1 MATLGIV
8 GLGLLGSAVAGRLRA
23 GGHDVVGY
31 DLVAEKAKSL
41 VQLGGRAA
49 QSAEAV
55 AKSTEAVCVV
65 LPSLASVEAVVLG
78 PRGLAASAAAA
89 GRSAAGA
96 VGGPAALGA
105 PGPAPGAGRGHA
117 HHRVAGP

>member
-1 MATLGIV
+1 MAALGIV

-78 PRGLAASAAAA
+78 PRGLAASEI
-89 GRSAAGA
+89 GRASCRESGSDC
-96 VGGPAALGA
+96 VGG
-105 PGPAPGAGRGHA
+105 RCCC
-117 HHRVAGP
+117 

>member
-41 VQLGGRAA
+41 VELGGRAA
-49 QSAEAV
+49 QNAEAV

-65 LPSLASVEAVVLG
+65 LPALASVEAVVLG
-78 PRGLAASAAAA
+78 PRGRAAS
-89 GRSAAGA
+89 GPAGA
-96 VGGPAALGA
+96 PILQVSTISPALTERRRGKGPARG
-105 PGPAPGAGRGHA
+105 PG
-117 HHRVAGP
+117 VAACP

>member
-23 GGHDVVGY
+23 GGHDVGGY

-41 VQLGGRAA
+41 VQLGGRAG

-78 PRGLAASAAAA
+78 RRVLAASGTARATVIQVSTMSPALA
-89 GRSAAGA
+89 SLLARVSSA
-96 VGGPAALGA
+96 
-105 PGPAPGAGRGHA
+105 
-117 HHRVAGP
+117 

>member
-41 VQLGGRAA
+41 VELGGRAA

-65 LPSLASVEAVVLG
+65 LPSLASVEAGVLG
-78 PRGLAASAAAA
+78 PRGLAAC
-89 GRSAAGA
+89 RPAGA
-96 VGGPAALGA
+96 PVLPVGPLSPPPPRA
-105 PGPAPGAGRGHA
+105 
-117 HHRVAGP
+117 

>member
-31 DLVAEKAKSL
+31 DLVAEKVKSL
-41 VQLGGRAA
+41 VELGGRAA

-55 AKSTEAVCVV
+55 AKSTEAVWVG
-65 LPSLASVEAVVLG
+65 LPSLSSLETGLLG
-78 PRGLAASAAAA
+78 PRGPAAA
-89 GRSAAGA
+89 RPAGA
-96 VGGPAALGA
+96 TMLPINTHS
-105 PGPAPGAGRGHA
+105 PPPT
-117 HHRVAGP
+117 

>member
-41 VQLGGRAA
+41 VELGGRAA
-49 QSAEAV
+49 PSAEAG
-55 AKSTEAVCVV
+55 AKSTEAGCGV
-65 LPSLASVEAVVLG
+65 LPSPSSLGTGVLG
-78 PRGLAASAAAA
+78 PPGPSAARPA
-89 GRSAAGA
+89 GGTVLQIKTHPPPLPQR
-96 VGGPAALGA
+96 
-105 PGPAPGAGRGHA
+105 PAP
-117 HHRVAGP
+117 

>member
-41 VQLGGRAA
+41 VELGGR
-49 QSAEAV
+49 
-55 AKSTEAVCVV
+55 
-65 LPSLASVEAVVLG
+65 
-78 PRGLAASAAAA
+78 
-89 GRSAAGA
+89 
-96 VGGPAALGA
+96 GA
-105 PGPAPGAGRGHA
+105 PRAEGGAKWTGGGGGGFPVAWSVGRGGA
-117 HHRVAGP
+117 RPPGLGGARPCGGADNPMDSSLSPPHR